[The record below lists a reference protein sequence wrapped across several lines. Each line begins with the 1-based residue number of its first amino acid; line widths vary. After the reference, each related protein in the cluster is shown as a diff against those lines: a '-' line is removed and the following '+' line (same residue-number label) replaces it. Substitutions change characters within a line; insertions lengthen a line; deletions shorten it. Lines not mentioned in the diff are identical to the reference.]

1 MNEKIKEA
9 VEFVKN
15 NRKEILIGSLA
26 GLAIGM
32 TYNCMHIY
40 NTAKDA
46 LEVKDIII
54 WSQNTML
61 KNDKIMIDTQAEF
74 IKFLQK

>member
-1 MNEKIKEA
+1 MKEKIREA
-9 VEFVKN
+9 VEFVKD
-15 NRKEILIGSLA
+15 NRKEILMS
-26 GLAIGM
+26 GLVGVAIGM
-32 TYNCMHIY
+32 TYNCIHIY
-40 NTAKDA
+40 NTAKDV
-46 LEVKDIII
+46 LEAKDLII